1 MLDYLRDLTKSK
13 EEKRQEALG
22 AYLDGAL
29 APGQREQ
36 IESDLAQDKGLQLEL
51 EQMSLLKQQM
61 RQMPQRRVRRSFVLD
76 PALYGRPRR
85 EPLVQAY
92 PVLRTATVLAAFL
105 FIFAIAANLFLGGTA
120 GMAPAAEPMMME
132 SAMSEELLAEAPV
145 EESAANSM
153 VMEATPEPE
162 SAADSMA
169 MEAADDAPFAAEE
182 MAVDSEFEMAEEEA
196 ESALSL
202 REMEAE
208 AAMPLES
215 APPPES
221 PLAEELAEAKDGL
234 AAEPTMAAVATAGAE
249 IASELQALPTA
260 VAAESAVQAGPGAVN
275 ERRSTDGEGLFGA
288 DRMGLVVFLLGAA
301 FVILITLT
309 LVARRRL

>member
-36 IESDLAQDKGLQLEL
+36 LESDLAQDKGLQLEL
-51 EQMSLLKQQM
+51 DQMRLLKQQM
-61 RQMPQRRVRRSFVLD
+61 RQMPQRRVRRNFVLD

-92 PVLRTATVLAAFL
+92 PVLRTATALAAFF

-120 GMAPAAEPMMME
+120 GMAPAAEPMMVE
-132 SAMSEELLAEAPV
+132 SEMGEELLAEAAV
-145 EESAANSM
+145 EESAGCIRVS
-153 VMEATPEPE
+153 EAPGGD
-162 SAADSMA
+162 AADSMA
-169 MEAADDAPFAAEE
+169 MEAAGDAPFAAEE
-182 MAVDSEFEMAEEEA
+182 MAVDSEFEMTEEEA

-208 AAMPLES
+208 AAMPMES
-215 APPPES
+215 APPAES
-221 PLAEELAEAKDGL
+221 AQMEELAEAKDGL
-234 AAEPTMAAVATAGAE
+234 AAAPTMAAEATAEAE
-249 IASELQALPTA
+249 LASELQALPTA
-260 VAAESAVQAGPGAVN
+260 VAAESAVQTGPGAVD
-275 ERRSTDGEGLFGA
+275 ERRSSDDEGSFGVE
-288 DRMGLVVFLLGAA
+288 RMGLVVFLLGAA
-301 FVILITLT
+301 FVILIILT